1 MPKTP
6 NTRPSFAPAVL
17 VALVMFTGL
26 VEARGALLSRTTQVG
41 GVRLSFSHPGFEL
54 TLGESVAISG
64 ACLTV
69 VAFDAESFFVELSQE
84 TLALT
89 TLGQLELGH
98 YVNLERALR
107 ASDRLGGHLVTGH
120 VDGVGVISALLPE
133 GEMTRVVLEPPPALL
148 RYIAK
153 KGSLT
158 LDGVSLS
165 VNDVSDNQVELLLIP
180 HTQAVTTLGGL
191 EPGSAVNLEVDILAR
206 YVERML
212 SFQR

>member
-1 MPKTP
+1 M
-6 NTRPSFAPAVL
+6 
-17 VALVMFTGL
+17 
-26 VEARGALLSRTTQVG
+26 
-41 GVRLSFSHPGFEL
+41 
-54 TLGESVAISG
+54 
-64 ACLTV
+64 
-69 VAFDAESFFVELSQE
+69 
-84 TLALT
+84 
-89 TLGQLELGH
+89 
-98 YVNLERALR
+98 
-107 ASDRLGGHLVTGH
+107 VTGH

-158 LDGVSLS
+158 LDGVSLT

>member
-1 MPKTP
+1 
-6 NTRPSFAPAVL
+6 
-17 VALVMFTGL
+17 MFTGL
-26 VEARGALLSRTTQVG
+26 VEAQGVLQMRTTQVG
-41 GVRLSFSHPGFEL
+41 GVRLSFSHPGFRL
-54 TLGESVAISG
+54 TLGESIALSG

-69 VAFDAESFFVELSQE
+69 VAFDTQSFTVELSHE

-89 TLGQLELGH
+89 TLGQLEIGH
-98 YVNLERALR
+98 KVNLERALL

-120 VDGVGVISALLPE
+120 VDGVGVVSALVPD
-133 GEMTRVVLEPPPALL
+133 GEMTRVVLTPPAVLL

-158 LDGVSLS
+158 VDGVSLT
-165 VNDVSDNQVELLLIP
+165 VNEVRNESVELLLIP
-180 HTQAVTTLGGL
+180 HTQAVTTLGALQVGT
-191 EPGSAVNLEVDILAR
+191 AVNLEVDILAR